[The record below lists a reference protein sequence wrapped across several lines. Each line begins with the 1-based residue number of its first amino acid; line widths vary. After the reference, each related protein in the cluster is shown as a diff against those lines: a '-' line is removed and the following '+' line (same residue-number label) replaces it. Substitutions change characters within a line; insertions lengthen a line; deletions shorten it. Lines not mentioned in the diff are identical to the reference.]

1 MPRMKPKN
9 SVRSNSEKLNSCRD
23 AQEIENWFTEGGW
36 STSLSGGRQV
46 MLDFEKQQDH
56 SQEPEACSG

>member
-1 MPRMKPKN
+1 MPRMKSEK
-9 SVRSNSEKLNSCRD
+9 SVRSDSEKLNSCGN
-23 AQEIENWFTEGGW
+23 AQEIGNQFTEGSW
-36 STSLSGGRQV
+36 STSLSGEKQV